1 MLETQGYR
9 LIAGVDEAGRGALAG
24 PVAAA
29 AVIMPCQIQVPWL
42 SEVRDSKQLSPA
54 QREKLFP
61 NIHNTALSVGTGIV
75 SHEIIDN
82 EGIISATQLA
92 MRLAIEQLSPPPEY
106 LLIDYVRLPE
116 VSLPQK
122 GITNGDRLCF
132 SIACASIIAKV
143 ARDRLMTQLDQTY
156 PGYGL
161 AKHKGYGTREHLA
174 YLCQLGPSPIHRRS
188 FQPIKDM
195 VRK

>member
-1 MLETQGYR
+1 MLATQGYR

-29 AVIMPCQIQVPWL
+29 AVIMPCRIQAPWL
-42 SEVRDSKQLSPA
+42 SKVRDSKLLRPA
-54 QREKLFP
+54 QREELFP
-61 NIHNTALSVGTGIV
+61 HIHNTAIAVGTGMV
-75 SHEIIDN
+75 SPEIIDS
-82 EGIISATQLA
+82 EGIISATHLA
-92 MRLAIEQLSPPPEY
+92 MRLAIAQLAPPPEY
-106 LLIDYVRLPE
+106 LLIDYLSLPE

-122 GITNGDRLCF
+122 GITKGDRLCF

-143 ARDRLMTQLDQTY
+143 TRDRLVTQLDQTY

-174 YLCQLGPSPIHRRS
+174 CLCQQGPSPIHRRS
-188 FQPIKDM
+188 FQPVKGM
-195 VRK
+195 AGT